1 MFNDDEMNNMID
13 SSTAKIKVIGV
24 GGGGCNAVLRMIAY
38 GFKGPEFIA
47 LNTDRQA
54 LINNPAPKRIQ
65 LGAKITKGLGAGAN
79 PEVGQKSAEESKQQI
94 MEMLQ
99 GSDLVFI
106 TAGMGGGTGTGAAP
120 IIAQM
125 AKEMGILTIA
135 VVTKPFPFEG
145 KIRAS
150 NAEKGIANLKKYVD
164 TLVII
169 PNEKLLKVMPKGTSV
184 FDSFKYADEVLR
196 QGIQGI
202 SDLIIKPGIIN
213 LDFADVKTIMKNKG
227 YAHMGI
233 GIGKGENKIQ
243 EAVRN
248 AVYSPLLETQ
258 IEGATGVLL
267 NIKGG
272 VDMALDEINEA
283 SELVREVVDPNCNI
297 IFGTSIDENMK
308 DEVEVTI
315 IATGFTGSGFEQ
327 QPKTTNPSRPG
338 WPNGIPGQ
346 RPDPNIPTNLFG
358 KQAEDNAKQTYA
370 SPFANNKPQNQR
382 QSMFGNGQSA
392 PSTFGQNPYSQ
403 QNQGFAQQNG
413 FAQSQGGFGAQNNGF
428 DRQDNQYQN
437 QVQNGR
443 VAVDDDIPPFLKKLK
458 N

>member
-1 MFNDDEMNNMID
+1 MFNEEELMRDNSN
-13 SSTAKIKVIGV
+13 ANIKVIGI

-38 GFKGPEFIA
+38 NFKGPEFIA
-47 LNTDRQA
+47 VNTDKQA
-54 LINNPAPKRIQ
+54 LLSNPAPKRIQ
-65 LGAKITKGLGAGAN
+65 IGDKLTKGLGAGAN
-79 PEVGQKSAEESKQQI
+79 PEVGQKAAEESKAKI
-94 MEMLQ
+94 AEVLQ
-99 GSDLVFI
+99 GADLVFI

-120 IIAQM
+120 VIAQM
-125 AKEMGILTIA
+125 AKDMGILTIA

-184 FDSFKYADEVLR
+184 FESFKRADEVLR

-202 SDLIIKPGIIN
+202 SDLILKPGIIN
-213 LDFADVKTIMKNKG
+213 LDFADVKTVMKNRG

-233 GIGKGENKIQ
+233 GLGKGENKVQ

-258 IEGATGVLL
+258 IEGATAVLL

-297 IFGTSIDENMK
+297 IFGTSINENMK

-315 IATGFTGSGFEQ
+315 IATGFTGGSFEQ
-327 QPKTTNPSRPG
+327 KPQEQQSPYAKFFG
-338 WPNGIPGQ
+338 AGVVQG
-346 RPDPNIPTNLFG
+346 DPN
-358 KQAEDNAKQTYA
+358 A
-370 SPFANNKPQNQR
+370 QNQN
-382 QSMFGNGQSA
+382 M
-392 PSTFGQNPYSQ
+392 QNPYMRNQ
-403 QNQGFAQQNG
+403 QPTQQGFAQTPFGAKIQRPNLYAQNQGMQPNQGYAQPQQQFAQTQFANQPQQGFAQQ
-413 FAQSQGGFGAQNNGF
+413 
-428 DRQDNQYQN
+428 QYQ
-437 QVQNGR
+437 QQPQQTEITQNGSR
-443 VAVDDDIPPFLKKLK
+443 MVVEDDDIPPFLKKLK
-458 N
+458 NQ